1 VVSDSPQARA
11 PRSRATIRD
20 VAALAG
26 VGIKTVSR
34 VINHEANVSAAT
46 REKVEQA
53 VVALNFT
60 PNAGA
65 GALRRGDRK
74 TLTLG
79 LLLDAVD
86 NPFSAA
92 IHRAVEAVAWE
103 RGTAVF
109 GASFGE
115 DPQRERALV
124 EAFTRRRVD
133 GVVLT
138 TISDDHT
145 YLQTELE
152 QGVPMVFIDRPP
164 RGIEADT
171 VLTDNQHAAATATEH
186 LLAHGHR
193 RIAFLSDDLEVS
205 TARERFLGYL
215 GAMERA
221 GAAPGPER
229 PGLRSV
235 EAADEAVRELL
246 AAPPADRPTA
256 LFTSQNIVSMGALR
270 ALHSLGLQHEVA
282 MVGFDDLFLADML
295 EPPLTVVA
303 QDPAEMGRTAARR
316 VFARLDG
323 DDAPASTSIVPA
335 RLVVRGSGEIAPPR

>member
-1 VVSDSPQARA
+1 MTDSPHARTA
-11 PRSRATIRD
+11 RSRATIRD

-60 PNAGA
+60 PNQGA
-65 GALRRGDRK
+65 GSLRRGDRK

-115 DPQRERALV
+115 DPDRERALV

-133 GVVLT
+133 GLVLT

-152 QGVPMVFIDRPP
+152 QGVPMVFVDRPP

-171 VLTDNQHAAATATEH
+171 VITDNHAASVTAVRH
-186 LLAHGHR
+186 LLEHGHR
-193 RIAFLSDDLEVS
+193 AVAFLSDDLGVS
-205 TARERFLGYL
+205 TASERHRGWRDALS
-215 GAMERA
+215 EA
-221 GAAPGPER
+221 GAEQGPVR

-235 EAADEAVRELL
+235 EAAYEAVRELM
-246 AAPPADRPTA
+246 AGPERPTA
-256 LFTSQNIVSMGALR
+256 LFTSQNLVSIGGIR
-270 ALHSLGLQHEVA
+270 ALHDLGLQHEVA
-282 MVGFDDLFLADML
+282 MVGFDDVFLADML
-295 EPPLTVVA
+295 EPALTVVA
-303 QDPAEMGRTAARR
+303 QDPGEMGRTAAGR

-323 DDAPASTSIVPA
+323 DESPAATSVVPA
-335 RLVVRGSGEIAPPR
+335 ELVVRGSGEIPPPR

>member
-1 VVSDSPQARA
+1 MSDPAHIR
-11 PRSRATIRD
+11 PTRSRATIRD

-34 VINHEANVSAAT
+34 VINHEANVSVAT
-46 REKVEQA
+46 RDKVEQA

-60 PNAGA
+60 PNQGA

-92 IHRAVEAVAWE
+92 IHRAVEGAAWE
-103 RGTAVF
+103 RQTAVF

-115 DPQRERALV
+115 DPDRERALV

-133 GVVLT
+133 GLVLT

-145 YLQTELE
+145 YLQTERD
-152 QGVPMVFIDRPP
+152 QGVPMVFVDRPP
-164 RGIEADT
+164 RGLEADT
-171 VLTDNQHAAATATEH
+171 VLTDNREAAATAVAH

-193 RIAFLSDDLEVS
+193 HIAFLGDDLEVS
-205 TARERFLGYL
+205 TARERHRGYAETL
-215 GAMERA
+215 A
-221 GAAPGPER
+221 GAGVAPGPVVT
-229 PGLRSV
+229 GIRSV
-235 EAADEAVRELL
+235 EAAYEAVRAL
-246 AAPPADRPTA
+246 ASGPDRPTA
-256 LFTSQNIVSMGALR
+256 LFTGQNLVSIGGIR
-270 ALHSLGLQHEVA
+270 ALHDLGLQHEVA
-282 MVGFDDLFLADML
+282 MVGFDDVFLADML
-295 EPPLTVVA
+295 EPALSVVA
-303 QDPAEMGRTAARR
+303 QDPAEMGRTAAAR

-323 DDAPASTSIVPA
+323 DDSPAVISVVPA
-335 RLVVRGSGEIAPPR
+335 TLIIRGSGEIPASR

>member
-1 VVSDSPQARA
+1 MTDSAHGRGH
-11 PRSRATIRD
+11 RSRATIRD

-34 VINHEANVSAAT
+34 VINHEANVSVAT

-60 PNAGA
+60 PNQGA

-138 TISDDHT
+138 TISEDHR
-145 YLQTELE
+145 YLQTEVE

-164 RGIEADT
+164 RGLEADT
-171 VLTDNQHAAATATEH
+171 VLTDNQHAATTAVEH
-186 LLAHGHR
+186 LLAQGHR

-215 GAMERA
+215 AAMERG
-221 GAAPGPER
+221 GAQPGPER

-235 EAADEAVRELL
+235 EAADAAVRELMAL
-246 AAPPADRPTA
+246 PERPTA
-256 LFTSQNIVSMGALR
+256 LFASQNLVSIGAIR
-270 ALHSLGLQHEVA
+270 ALHGLGLQHEVA

-295 EPPLTVVA
+295 EPALTVVA

-323 DDAPASTSIVPA
+323 DDSPASTSIVPA
-335 RLVVRGSGEIAPPR
+335 RLVVRGSGEIPPPR

>member
-1 VVSDSPQARA
+1 MTDA
-11 PRSRATIRD
+11 PTGRSGRSRATIRD

-34 VINHEANVSAAT
+34 VINHEANVSATT
-46 REKVEQA
+46 RDKVEQA

-60 PNAGA
+60 PNQGA

-115 DPQRERALV
+115 DPGRERALV

-133 GVVLT
+133 GLVLT

-152 QGVPMVFIDRPP
+152 QGVPVVFVDRPP

-171 VLTDNQHAAATATEH
+171 VLTDNRHAAGTAVAH
-186 LLAHGHR
+186 LVQHGHR
-193 RIAFLSDDLEVS
+193 SIAFLSDDLEVS
-205 TARERFLGYL
+205 TARERHLGYL
-215 GAMERA
+215 DALRDA
-221 GAAPGPER
+221 GAEEGPVR

-235 EAADEAVRELL
+235 EAAYEAVRELMSG
-246 AAPPADRPTA
+246 PERPTA
-256 LFTSQNIVSMGALR
+256 LFTSQNLVSIGGIR
-270 ALHSLGLQHEVA
+270 ALHDLGLQHEVA
-282 MVGFDDLFLADML
+282 MVGFDDVFLADML
-295 EPPLTVVA
+295 EPALTVVA
-303 QDPAEMGRTAARR
+303 QSPSEMGRAAAGR

-323 DDAPASTSIVPA
+323 DGTPAATSVVPA
-335 RLVVRGSGEIAPPR
+335 QLVVRGSGEIRPPQG

>member
-1 VVSDSPQARA
+1 MSEQAHIRP

-34 VINHEANVSAAT
+34 VINHEANVSVAT

-53 VVALNFT
+53 IVALRFT
-60 PNAGA
+60 PNQGA

-92 IHRAVEAVAWE
+92 IHRAVEGAAWE
-103 RGTAVF
+103 RQTAVF
-109 GASFGE
+109 GASFGD
-115 DPQRERALV
+115 DPERERALV

-133 GVVLT
+133 ALVLT

-145 YLQTELE
+145 YLQTERD
-152 QGVPMVFIDRPP
+152 QGVPVVFVDRPP
-164 RGIEADT
+164 RGLEADT
-171 VLTDNQHAAATATEH
+171 VLTDNREAAARAVAH

-193 RIAFLSDDLEVS
+193 RIAFLGDDLEVS
-205 TARERFLGYL
+205 TARERHVGYAGTL
-215 GAMERA
+215 A
-221 GAAPGPER
+221 GAGVGPGPVVT
-229 PGLRSV
+229 GIRSV
-235 EAADEAVRELL
+235 EAAYEAVRTLV
-246 AAPPADRPTA
+246 AGPDRPTA
-256 LFTSQNIVSMGALR
+256 LFTGQNLVSIGGVR
-270 ALHSLGLQHEVA
+270 ALHDLGLQHEVA
-282 MVGFDDLFLADML
+282 MVGFDDVFLADML
-295 EPPLTVVA
+295 EPALTVVA
-303 QDPAEMGRTAARR
+303 QDPAEMGRTAAAR

-323 DDAPASTSIVPA
+323 DDSPAVTSVVPA
-335 RLVVRGSGEIAPPR
+335 TLVVRGSGEIPPPR

>member
-1 VVSDSPQARA
+1 MTDTLHGRG
-11 PRSRATIRD
+11 RNRATIRD

-46 REKVEQA
+46 REKVEKA

-60 PNAGA
+60 PNQGA

-109 GASFGE
+109 GASFGD
-115 DPQRERALV
+115 DPGRERALV

-133 GVVLT
+133 GLVLT

-152 QGVPMVFIDRPP
+152 QGVPMVFVDRPP

-171 VLTDNQHAAATATEH
+171 VLTDNRHAADTAVTH
-186 LLAHGHR
+186 LLEHGHDEV
-193 RIAFLSDDLEVS
+193 AFLSDDLGVS
-205 TARERFLGYL
+205 TARERFLGY
-215 GAMERA
+215 GDAVGRA
-221 GAAPGPER
+221 GARGGPER
-229 PGLRSV
+229 TGLRSV
-235 EAADEAVRELL
+235 EAAYAAVRELM
-246 AAPPADRPTA
+246 AGPERPGA
-256 LFTSQNIVSMGALR
+256 LFTSQNLVSIGAIR
-270 ALHSLGLQHEVA
+270 ALHDLGLQHEVA

-295 EPPLTVVA
+295 EPALTVVA
-303 QDPAEMGRTAARR
+303 QDPAEMGRAAAER

-323 DDAPASTSIVPA
+323 DDSPAATSVVPA
-335 RLVVRGSGEIAPPR
+335 RLVVRGSGEIRPAA

>member
-1 VVSDSPQARA
+1 MSDSPHGRAARN
-11 PRSRATIRD
+11 RATIRD

-46 REKVEQA
+46 RERVEQA

-60 PNAGA
+60 PNQGA

-115 DPQRERALV
+115 DPARERALV

-133 GVVLT
+133 GLVLT

-152 QGVPMVFIDRPP
+152 QGVPVVFIDRPP

-171 VLTDNQHAAATATEH
+171 VLTDNRRASVTAVRH
-186 LLAHGHR
+186 LLDHGHR
-193 RIAFLSDDLEVS
+193 DIAFLSDDLEVA
-205 TARERFLGYL
+205 TTRERHAGYQQAL
-215 GAMERA
+215 SDA
-221 GAAPGPER
+221 GAGPGPVLT
-229 PGLRSV
+229 GIRSV
-235 EAADEAVRELL
+235 EAAYEAVRHLMSG
-246 AAPPADRPTA
+246 PDRPTA
-256 LFTSQNIVSMGALR
+256 LFTSQNLVSIGGIR
-270 ALHSLGLQHEVA
+270 ALHDLGLHREVA
-282 MVGFDDLFLADML
+282 MVGFDDVFLADML
-295 EPPLTVVA
+295 EPALTVVA
-303 QDPAEMGRTAARR
+303 QDPAEMGRTAAAR

-323 DDAPASTSIVPA
+323 DDSPAVTSVVPA
-335 RLVVRGSGEIAPPR
+335 RLVVRGSGELPPAR

>member
-1 VVSDSPQARA
+1 MPESAHVRH
-11 PRSRATIRD
+11 PRGRATIRD

-34 VINHEANVSAAT
+34 VINHEANVSVLT
-46 REKVEQA
+46 REKVERA

-60 PNAGA
+60 PNQGA

-92 IHRAVEAVAWE
+92 IHRAVEGAAWE
-103 RGTAVF
+103 RQTAVF

-115 DPQRERALV
+115 DPERERALV

-133 GVVLT
+133 ALILT

-145 YLQTELE
+145 YLQIERD
-152 QGVPMVFIDRPP
+152 QGVPMVFVDRPP
-164 RGIEADT
+164 RGLEADT
-171 VLTDNQHAAATATEH
+171 VLTDNRQASATAVAH

-193 RIAFLSDDLEVS
+193 HIAFLSDDLEVS
-205 TARERFLGYL
+205 TARERHLGYEETL
-215 GAMERA
+215 RDA
-221 GAAPGPER
+221 GVPPGPVR
-229 PGLRSV
+229 TGVRSV
-235 EAADEAVRELL
+235 EAAYEAVRTLFGG
-246 AAPPADRPTA
+246 PDRPSA
-256 LFTSQNIVSMGALR
+256 LFTSQNLVSIGGIR
-270 ALHSLGLQHEVA
+270 ALHDLDLQHEVA
-282 MVGFDDLFLADML
+282 MVGFDDVFLADML
-295 EPPLTVVA
+295 EPALTVVA
-303 QDPAEMGRTAARR
+303 QDPAEMGRTAAGL

-323 DDAPASTSIVPA
+323 DEAPAVTSVVPA
-335 RLVVRGSGEIAPPR
+335 RLIVRGSGEIAPTR

>member
-1 VVSDSPQARA
+1 MSDSPHGRTARA
-11 PRSRATIRD
+11 RARATIRD

-46 REKVEQA
+46 RERVEQA

-60 PNAGA
+60 PNQGA

-115 DPQRERALV
+115 DPSRERALV

-133 GVVLT
+133 GLVLT

-152 QGVPMVFIDRPP
+152 QGVPVVFIDRPP

-171 VLTDNQHAAATATEH
+171 VLTDNRAASVTAVRH
-186 LLAHGHR
+186 LLTHGHR
-193 RIAFLSDDLEVS
+193 DIAFLSDDLGVS
-205 TARERFLGYL
+205 TARERHLGYRDAL
-215 GAMERA
+215 GEA
-221 GAAPGPER
+221 GVGEGPVR

-235 EAADEAVRELL
+235 EAAYEAVRDLL
-246 AAPPADRPTA
+246 QGPDRPTA
-256 LFTSQNIVSMGALR
+256 MFTSQNLVSIGGIR
-270 ALHSLGLQHEVA
+270 ALHDLGLQHEVA
-282 MVGFDDLFLADML
+282 MVGFDDVFLADML
-295 EPPLTVVA
+295 EPALTVVA
-303 QDPAEMGRTAARR
+303 QDPGEMGRTAAVR

-323 DDAPASTSIVPA
+323 DDSPAATSIVPA
-335 RLVVRGSGEIAPPR
+335 RLVVRGSGEIRPAA

>member
-1 VVSDSPQARA
+1 MTIPAQTRPSRG
-11 PRSRATIRD
+11 RATIRD

-34 VINHEANVSAAT
+34 VINHEANVSVAT

-60 PNAGA
+60 PNQGA

-92 IHRAVEAVAWE
+92 IHRAVEGAAWA
-103 RGTAVF
+103 RQTAVF

-115 DPQRERALV
+115 DPDRERALV

-133 GVVLT
+133 GLVLT

-145 YLQTELE
+145 YLQTERD
-152 QGVPMVFIDRPP
+152 QGVPVIFVDRPP
-164 RGIEADT
+164 RGLEADT
-171 VLTDNQHAAATATEH
+171 VLTDNCEASLTAVRH

-193 RIAFLSDDLEVS
+193 DIAFLSDDLEVS
-205 TARERFLGYL
+205 TARERHAGYQQAVR
-215 GAMERA
+215 GA
-221 GAAPGPER
+221 GLDPGPVLT
-229 PGLRSV
+229 GLRSV
-235 EAADEAVRELL
+235 EAAYEAVRGLMSSL
-246 AAPPADRPTA
+246 HRPTA
-256 LFTSQNIVSMGALR
+256 LFTSQNLVSIGGIR
-270 ALHSLGLQHEVA
+270 ALHDLGLQHEVA
-282 MVGFDDLFLADML
+282 MVGFDDVFLADML
-295 EPPLTVVA
+295 EPALTVVA
-303 QDPAEMGRTAARR
+303 QDPAEMGRTAAAR

-323 DDAPASTSIVPA
+323 DESPAVTSVVQA
-335 RLVVRGSGEIAPPR
+335 RLVVRGSGEIRPSR

>member
-1 VVSDSPQARA
+1 MTERTPTRP
-11 PRSRATIRD
+11 PRGRATIRD

-34 VINHEANVSAAT
+34 VINHEANVSVAT

-60 PNAGA
+60 PNQGA

-92 IHRAVEAVAWE
+92 IHRAVEGAAWE
-103 RGTAVF
+103 RQTAVF

-115 DPQRERALV
+115 DPERERALV

-133 GVVLT
+133 GLVLT

-145 YLQTELE
+145 YLQTERD
-152 QGVPMVFIDRPP
+152 QGVPVVFVDRPP
-164 RGIEADT
+164 RGLEADT
-171 VLTDNQHAAATATEH
+171 VLTDNREASVIAVRH

-193 RIAFLSDDLEVS
+193 DIGFLSDDLEVS
-205 TARERFLGYL
+205 TARERHAGYAQ
-215 GAMERA
+215 AMREA
-221 GAAPGPER
+221 GVQTGPVIT
-229 PGLRSV
+229 GLRSV
-235 EAADEAVRELL
+235 EAAYEAVRGLVSS
-246 AAPPADRPTA
+246 PDRPTA
-256 LFTSQNIVSMGALR
+256 LFTSQNLVSIGGIR
-270 ALHSLGLQHEVA
+270 ALHDLGLQHEVA
-282 MVGFDDLFLADML
+282 MVGFDDVFLADML
-295 EPPLTVVA
+295 EPALTVVA
-303 QDPAEMGRTAARR
+303 QDPAEMGRTAAAR

-323 DDAPASTSIVPA
+323 DESPAVTSVVAA
-335 RLVVRGSGEIAPPR
+335 RLVVRGSGEIPPPSR